1 MASPHSAGARGTS
14 ASRTRSGS
22 LLQHAAR
29 PSRWS
34 GWWCGRWSGALV
46 WGAGLGCRSGVPVW
60 GAGLGCRSGVLTR
73 CYAADGRAAACPA
86 RLEGDAGDA
95 AEPRSNWWP
104 RAQSEGSGM
113 VLSAAVRS
121 TAPRSGAAPSGA
133 VLPGMVLA
141 KAARAAATP
150 ARPVR
155 RVASSRRQPLSA
167 RRLGAGG
174 LRRPVT
180 AERWGTCVPPRPESP
195 DGGRA
200 LPGELCLAADRCG
213 ARGHAPMDGSVAVCP
228 SGSCGCCIT
237 LIGSRRGVTL
247 T

>member
-22 LLQHAAR
+22 RLRNAAR
-29 PSRWS
+29 PSSWS
-34 GWWCGRWSGALV
+34 GWWRGCWSGVLV
-46 WGAGLGCRSGVPVW
+46 WGAGLGCWGGSGMLV
-60 GAGLGCRSGVLTR
+60 GVLTR
-73 CYAADGRAAACPA
+73 RYAADGRAADCPA

-113 VLSAAVRS
+113 VLPAAVRS
-121 TAPRSGAAPSGA
+121 TAPRSGATPSGA
-133 VLPGMVLA
+133 VLPEMVLA

-155 RVASSRRQPLSA
+155 RVASSRCQSLSA

-180 AERWGTCVPPRPESP
+180 AERWRTCVPPWPESP

-200 LPGELCLAADRCG
+200 LPGEICLAADRCG
-213 ARGHAPMDGSVAVCP
+213 ARWHAPMDGSVAVCP

-237 LIGSRRGVTL
+237 LTGSRRGVTL
-247 T
+247 S